1 MINIFCR
8 HVSIITS
15 PLCKVLTIRKYK
27 VVKLCMQTIRRDN
40 LLCNVTG
47 SVVFVDFCPWAKPLI
62 KCVVR
67 QTRGSQ
73 DPHHGYLIKFACV
86 CVCFFLHHKSKFD
99 QSFRSCTN
107 SKVENDTEMVVNC
120 LTFQGVH
127 MIGNI
132 HTGVEFPL
140 KSFRRRPPVCGVNSH
155 EVNTSFIW

>member
-1 MINIFCR
+1 MYADN
-8 HVSIITS
+8 
-15 PLCKVLTIRKYK
+15 KK
-27 VVKLCMQTIRRDN
+27 RDN

-73 DPHHGYLIKFACV
+73 DPHHGYLIKFAYV

-140 KSFRRRPPVCGVNSH
+140 KGFRRRPPVCLLCGVNSH
-155 EVNTSFIW
+155 EVTTSFIW